1 MRAVSH
7 FQTRDAEDLRTSAE
21 PLARQAVALDANN
34 AVARAWLSYALYM
47 RGDPQG
53 AVAEAELA
61 LALSPNLALG
71 YWRRATA
78 LIFSGRPQEG
88 LADLQTSLRLEPR
101 GGNLAQRLTQV
112 AAGRYFSCAY
122 EEAAVAA
129 QQVIRSFPNFPP
141 PYPYL
146 AAALGQLGRVGE
158 AKIALKQAIAIAS
171 NWFDMYVSD
180 RAPWWR
186 LEDHA
191 HMVDGLR
198 RAGWGET

>member
-1 MRAVSH
+1 LTANWG
-7 FQTRDAEDLRTSAE
+7 TSAE

-112 AAGRYFSCAY
+112 AAGRYFC
-122 EEAAVAA
+122 V
-129 QQVIRSFPNFPP
+129 PT
-141 PYPYL
+141 
-146 AAALGQLGRVGE
+146 
-158 AKIALKQAIAIAS
+158 K
-171 NWFDMYVSD
+171 
-180 RAPWWR
+180 R
-186 LEDHA
+186 LPS
-191 HMVDGLR
+191 R
-198 RAGWGET
+198 RNR